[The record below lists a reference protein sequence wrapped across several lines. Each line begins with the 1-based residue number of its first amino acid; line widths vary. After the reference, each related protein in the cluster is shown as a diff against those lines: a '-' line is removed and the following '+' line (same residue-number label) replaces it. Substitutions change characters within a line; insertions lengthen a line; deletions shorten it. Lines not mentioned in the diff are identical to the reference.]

1 MHSERILKKYLF
13 LKIYEMGMEKFES
26 GFVLLFQGQTKERA
40 FLGNIAQQLKNN
52 AGVILSE
59 AVSVWINK

>member
-1 MHSERILKKYLF
+1 MELKQK
-13 LKIYEMGMEKFES
+13 KFER

-40 FLGNIAQQLKNN
+40 FLGNIAQQLKDN

-59 AVSVWINK
+59 AVSVWIHS